1 MSIEKKDI
9 IEYFDLHASHWDEEL
24 IRNDNIIEKILDN
37 AEVCEGK
44 TVLDVAT
51 GTGVLIN
58 DYLSRNVSSI
68 CAIDISPEMV
78 SICHSKFPE
87 VDIICGDAD
96 EENYPRSFDCIMI
109 YNAFPHFPDPEKLI
123 PHLSK
128 YLNEGGTLTVAHGM
142 SREKIDSHHKG
153 VANKVSLGLMDE
165 NQLEKIFSKYLKVI
179 IKISDDE
186 MYQVTGKKI

>member
-1 MSIEKKDI
+1 MIMSIEKKDI

-68 CAIDISPEMV
+68 CAIDISPRW
-78 SICHSKFPE
+78 FPY
-87 VDIICGDAD
+87 VTANFPKWILSAVMPTRRIILA
-96 EENYPRSFDCIMI
+96 P
-109 YNAFPHFPDPEKLI
+109 
-123 PHLSK
+123 
-128 YLNEGGTLTVAHGM
+128 LTA
-142 SREKIDSHHKG
+142 
-153 VANKVSLGLMDE
+153 
-165 NQLEKIFSKYLKVI
+165 
-179 IKISDDE
+179 
-186 MYQVTGKKI
+186 